1 MTHNSNNRDARRKY
15 QKAHKALTNSIF
27 KTAVAEL
34 NIYLFIYIYLFIS
47 FCIQFLSSRIA
58 CQREFFSQRAENAF
72 SKTA

>member
-34 NIYLFIYIYLFIS
+34 NIYLFIS